1 MNLLFLKGLD
11 SNCIIYEY
19 QPDGKGKKGQIIYD
33 KLSGDMK
40 VEKLAENDTD
50 HYYAEKAMYKV
61 KTFVSKKNLPMEYT
75 QAWY

>member
-11 SNCIIYEY
+11 SDYIIYEY
-19 QPDGKGKKGQIIYD
+19 QPDGKGKKGQIIYE
-33 KLSGDMK
+33 KSSGNIQ
-40 VEKLAENDTD
+40 VEELAENDTD

-61 KTFVSKKNLPMEYT
+61 KMFVSNKNLPMEYT